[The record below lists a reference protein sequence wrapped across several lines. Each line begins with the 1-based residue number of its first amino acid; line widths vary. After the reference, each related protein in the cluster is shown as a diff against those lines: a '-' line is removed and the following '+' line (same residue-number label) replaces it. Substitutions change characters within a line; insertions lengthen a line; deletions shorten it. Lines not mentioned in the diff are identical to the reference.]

1 MEPFPDSAR
10 GTGSDGLADRVEGL
24 VGWIHELDSRVRA
37 TELASGDEK
46 TAKELRKAV
55 EALAKHDPKLEERLT
70 NRVDVLADRVA
81 TLAGTVATTTSAL
94 GGKDGELA
102 ALRRE
107 LALATGAVAELQT
120 EARRTSPQ
128 AELDDLRRA
137 IDRLAAERSAKG
149 ESKKLADLEKKIA
162 FLAERVDT
170 VSTTVSTAA
179 AGIAGAEGEV
189 AGLRRRFDEEGDRIA
204 ATVAELRASFD
215 PARLERLRA
224 TVDALSS
231 HASTLEQET
240 RRDVVALGVDLE
252 TVMHRL
258 TALDA
263 SVASALEVVSGTGPA
278 LAALGARVQV
288 DEERSVALERALATV
303 HDRAESLGRQVEE
316 LAMDDATGVELAA
329 LGRRIEDGEARSASF
344 EHSLSDLRGRLT
356 EAVARAEALAA
367 DEVTGPELAALGRRI
382 EDGEARSASF
392 EHALS
397 DLRGRLTEAVAR
409 AEALAADEATGVE
422 LAALGRRIEDGEA
435 RSASFEHALFDLR
448 ARFGDSAAR
457 VEDLAATLRAGE
469 EEAGRDL
476 TGLATRFEAG
486 CAQVDALV
494 HDLRESLERRP
505 EPSPADSGLT
515 ERVDLLAAEMDSAVV
530 GVARTSEQE
539 AARLRALLDLLTA
552 RVATAESELGTLA
565 PATEAVTRVQ
575 ELSRRVD
582 ALETSANALPPVA
595 GEGRLRVELRALE
608 LRLEHAEAAA
618 REGRGSVLTQME
630 RLAAEI
636 EARLQ
641 RLEVAD
647 PAAGYAETTTDGR
660 VIPIRSSEA

>member
-367 DEVTGPELAALGRRI
+367 DE
-382 EDGEARSASF
+382 
-392 EHALS
+392 
-397 DLRGRLTEAVAR
+397 
-409 AEALAADEATGVE
+409 ATGVE